1 VIKEIPNQD
10 LLFITDKII
19 GLQCIM
25 FPRKTREFLYEQ
37 LRNHK
42 WDCADSYFNLIF
54 IEHGLNMGILK
65 NRITTQAD
73 GVSLIDKEFKTFIK

>member
-1 VIKEIPNQD
+1 VVKEIPNQD

-25 FPRKTREFLYEQ
+25 FPIKTREYLINK
-37 LRNHK
+37 LRTEK
-42 WDCADSYFNLIF
+42 WDCMDTFFNIIF
-54 IEHGLNMGILK
+54 SGKNMGILK

-73 GVSLIDKEFKTFIK
+73 GYSLIDKELKTFIKI